1 MRVGEDDVVD
11 ETVLPGGGVNDVTRV
26 GATVRRPA
34 GPWAP
39 AVHALLRE
47 LRAAGLAE
55 VPEPYGFDEQGRE
68 VLGYVEGVVAH
79 HPLPDWLWEPAVLD
93 QAGALLRRV
102 HDASVPLVGAG
113 LPWGGEAREP
123 AEVICHNDVAPY
135 NMAFVDGELRGLF
148 DFDTAAPGPRVWDMA
163 HLAYRIVPFAED
175 SGPGAPAGRSART
188 ARLDRLIAAYGTPY
202 RRAEVLAAMADR
214 LDALADWTGDRA
226 EQSGDGALAAHA
238 AMYRRDAARVRGPVD
253 S

>member
-1 MRVGEDDVVD
+1 MD
-11 ETVLPGGGVNDVTRV
+11 ETVLTGGGVNAVSRV

-47 LRAAGLAE
+47 LRAAGITE
-55 VPEPYGFDEQGRE
+55 VPEPHGFDEQGRE

-79 HPLPDWLWEPAVLD
+79 HPLPGWLWEPAVLD

-113 LPWGGEAREP
+113 LPWGGDAREP
-123 AEVICHNDVAPY
+123 AEVICHNDVAPH

-148 DFDTAAPGPRVWDMA
+148 DFDTAAPGPRLWDLA
-163 HLAYRIVPFAED
+163 YLAYRVAPLAED
-175 SGPGAPAGRSART
+175 SGPGAPVGATARMT
-188 ARLDRLIAAYGTPY
+188 RLDRLVAAYGVPFP
-202 RRAEVLAAMADR
+202 RADVLAAVAAR
-214 LDALADWTGDRA
+214 LDALAEWTGARA
-226 EQSGDGALAAHA
+226 EVTGDATPAGHA
-238 AMYRRDAARVRGPVD
+238 AMYRRDAARVRAAVG

>member
-1 MRVGEDDVVD
+1 MD
-11 ETVLPGGGVNDVTRV
+11 ETVLTGGGVNEVTRL

-47 LRAAGLAE
+47 LRAAGIAE
-55 VPEPYGFDEQGRE
+55 VPEPRGFDEQGRE

-79 HPLPDWLWEPAVLD
+79 HPLPGWLWEPAVLD

-102 HDASVPLVGAG
+102 HDASVPLVGRD
-113 LPWGGEAREP
+113 LPWGGAARTP

-148 DFDTAAPGPRVWDMA
+148 DFDTAAPGPRVWDLA
-163 HLAYRIVPFAED
+163 YLAYRIVPFAED
-175 SGPGAPAGRSART
+175 SGPGAPASLSARLT
-188 ARLDRLIAAYGTPY
+188 RLDRLVTAYGVPY
-202 RRAEVLAAMADR
+202 SRADVLAAVAAR
-214 LDALADWTGDRA
+214 LDALADWTEDRA
-226 EQSGDGALAAHA
+226 APTADATLVGHA
-238 AMYRRDAARVRGPVD
+238 AMYRRDAARARVTVTP
-253 S
+253 